1 LLRRYHMTTFLIWQI
16 SRHEKFMA
24 AFTHVSKVIDD
35 IYKDLTQAILAR
47 MSE

>member
-1 LLRRYHMTTFLIWQI
+1 MTTFLIWQV